1 MAFEIREK
9 ERGKTEGGDDL
20 RPNQEINFLL
30 LLPFSHCCLARQREG
45 ENKGLLNALSVL
57 WAKWEK
63 DLFYQPAS
71 PIGFQRPGKKPRQ
84 SIEGNEEGLSG
95 FLRKNHH
102 LKNIDGQI
110 N

>member
-30 LLPFSHCCLARQREG
+30 LLLPFSHCCLARPREG

-71 PIGFQRPGKKPRQ
+71 PIGFQRPGKKTATVNRGERGGSFGVSKKESPF
-84 SIEGNEEGLSG
+84 EEY
-95 FLRKNHH
+95 
-102 LKNIDGQI
+102 
-110 N
+110 